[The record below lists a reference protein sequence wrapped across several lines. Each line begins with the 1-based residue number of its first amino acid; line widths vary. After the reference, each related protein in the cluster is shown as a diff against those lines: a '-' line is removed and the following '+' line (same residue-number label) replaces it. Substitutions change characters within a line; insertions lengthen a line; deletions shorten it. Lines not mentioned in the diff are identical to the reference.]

1 MHEGERS
8 RSRSRDRSYARTGLV
23 AGLVLLLVGVCLTLT
38 RHPVSVAA
46 SNGVRHIGELA
57 TLSSG
62 ATICQGGESL
72 PAGTTAIRIALFALV
87 GPRVDLRVS
96 SGTSTLTRGELGSG
110 WTAGTATIP
119 VARLPRSHSR
129 VSVCATLGQSFRSV
143 SAIGQESA
151 PDRRA
156 SMAGRRLPGQLGIEY
171 LRSSASSWWSSI
183 LAVARRMGLGHSPA
197 GTWVVLLLAA
207 LMLAAIVVA
216 CRAVLAGPFDGRPPR
231 ALLGIPSVAWA
242 CAAVACLN
250 AVCWSLITPP
260 FQAPDEPDHYAYVER
275 LAETGQL
282 PTIGTEDSHS
292 SQESFVLTDLHFSA
306 VAQNPAV
313 PTIATIAEQRQLEHD
328 LALPLSQLNR
338 TAGVASSEPPLYY
351 ALQTIPYR
359 LSANVLTRLELMRL
373 LSALFA
379 AVTALFAVLFLR
391 EALPGVPWA
400 WTVGGLGV
408 ALAPLLGFIS
418 GAVNPDAMLT
428 AVSTA
433 LFYCIAR
440 GLRRGLSTRLAIAT
454 GVVMA
459 VGLLTK
465 LNFIGLMPGA
475 VLGLVVLTLREA
487 RASRA
492 RSTRAS
498 RARAAYVSRVREAH
512 PPTTHPIRLLA
523 LALAIGGAPALVYG
537 VLNALS
543 GNPVLGKVSRVAPL
557 LRGSVFHE
565 VSYIWQLFLPRLP
578 GMTSYFPGILTTRV
592 LWFDRLIGFYG
603 WLDTTFPGWVYE
615 LALVPTAIILALAA
629 RALVAS
635 RASLRARA
643 LELAVYGAM
652 AVGPLVLVG
661 ADSYMQSSESQGEL
675 YAEPRYLLPMI
686 VLMGALLALA
696 ARGAGRRWLPVAG
709 ALIVTAVLAHDLFS
723 QLQVI
728 ARYHG

>member
-1 MHEGERS
+1 MHESERSRSRS
-8 RSRSRDRSYARTGLV
+8 RSRSRDRSYVRTALLV
-23 AGLVLLLVGVCLTLT
+23 GLVLLLVGVCLTLT
-38 RHPVSVAA
+38 RHPVGIVA
-46 SNGVRHIGELA
+46 SNGVRHVGEVA

-62 ATICQGGESL
+62 ATICQGDESL
-72 PAGTTAIRIALFALV
+72 PAGTTAIRLALFALV
-87 GPRVDLRVS
+87 GPRVELRVS
-96 SGTSTLTRGELGSG
+96 SGTRTLTRGELGSG
-110 WTAGTATIP
+110 WTAGTATVP
-119 VARLPRSHSR
+119 VARLPQAESD
-129 VSVCATLGQSFRSV
+129 VTICATLGQTVRSV
-143 SAIGQESA
+143 SALGQESA
-151 PDRRA
+151 PVRRA
-156 SMAGRRLPGQLGIEY
+156 FMAGRRLPGQMGIEY

-183 LAVARRMGLGHSPA
+183 LPVARRMGLGHAPA

-207 LMLAAIVVA
+207 LMLAAIVIA
-216 CRAVLAGPFDGRPPR
+216 CRAALAGPFDGRPPR
-231 ALLGIPSVAWA
+231 ALLGIPNVAWA

-250 AVCWSLITPP
+250 AACWSLITPP

-282 PTIGTEDSHS
+282 PAIGTEGAHS
-292 SQESFVLTDLHFSA
+292 SQESFVLTDLRFSA

-313 PTIATIAEQRQLEHD
+313 PTIATVAEQRQLEHD
-328 LALPLSQLNR
+328 LALPLSQLNQ

-379 AVTALFAVLFLR
+379 AVTACFAVLFLR
-391 EALPGVPWA
+391 EALPGIPWA

-428 AVSTA
+428 AVSST

-465 LNFIGLMPGA
+465 LNFIGLVPGA
-475 VLGLVVLTLREA
+475 VLGLVVLAVREA

-492 RSTRAS
+492 REARAS
-498 RARAAYVSRVREAH
+498 RAHEAD
-512 PPTTHPIRLLA
+512 PPRTRPIRSLA
-523 LALAIGGAPALVYG
+523 LALAIGGAPALAYG
-537 VLNALS
+537 VVNALS
-543 GNPVLGKVSRVAPL
+543 GDPVLGKVSRTAPL

-578 GMTSYFPGILTTRV
+578 GMTSYFPGVLTTRV
-592 LWFDRLIGFYG
+592 IWFDRLIGFYG
-603 WLDTTFPGWVYE
+603 WLDTTFPGWVYD
-615 LALVPTAIILALAA
+615 LALVPAAIILALAV
-629 RALVAS
+629 RALVAN
-635 RASLRARA
+635 RASLRSRA
-643 LELAVYGAM
+643 VELAVYGVM
-652 AVGPLVLVG
+652 AVGPLALVG
-661 ADSYMQSSESQGEL
+661 ADSYVQSSKPQGEL
-675 YAEPRYLLPMI
+675 YAEPRYLLPLI

-709 ALIVTAVLAHDLFS
+709 ALIVTAFLAHDLFS